1 MTKRAEHAYI
11 AQSGASNPR
20 RLATC
25 LVEAIDE
32 CRAENIE
39 PAQDAAVFM
48 ILHQL
53 GWLLMGQDI
62 GSGDRWLKASK
73 EIGL

>member
-1 MTKRAEHAYI
+1 MKRIEYARI

-20 RLATC
+20 RLASC

-32 CRAENIE
+32 CRAENVD
-39 PAQDAAVFM
+39 PAEDAAVFM
-48 ILHQL
+48 IMHQL
-53 GWLLMGQDI
+53 GWLLTGHDI
-62 GSGDRWLKASK
+62 SVGDRWLKASK

>member
-1 MTKRAEHAYI
+1 MTKRIEHARI

-32 CRAENIE
+32 CRTENID

-48 ILHQL
+48 VLHQL
-53 GWLLMGQDI
+53 GWLLTGHDI
-62 GSGDRWLKASK
+62 GTGDRWLKASK